1 MKFSFKEFLKKNYL
15 ALQHA
20 ESATITIVLHA
31 IMFVAFAFIIV
42 SQSDTAKE
50 TIKTFF
56 KKQEERQIEPPK
68 PVVQP
73 KDIPVTM
80 APPPPRTENMPDI
93 NDRMMVKKDI
103 TSKLLPKTQV
113 IMKKTKIEFDTAKEV
128 GRGVRQKMNSDYRKK
143 YGVAGHGS
151 TVEAVIDKFV
161 VVEYEGGDWYCE
173 LVKNDKKV
181 DPAHGTIPNLIGE
194 IRKRTNIRVNQ
205 DTVTVVRADSKEIH
219 ESPFVYFTGHDN
231 FVLTEAEVENLR
243 AYILQGGAIIANSA
257 LPGRRSR
264 FDMAFRREMNRVM
277 PNFPLH
283 AIDMKHPIYESFT
296 IFKEVPE
303 GMNYWKEPL
312 EVIEVDD
319 RIAVIYNLNDYGE
332 LMWPVVVDNWTR
344 VKRGYSSEVK
354 GWCYEGH
361 LARWNKNVCVNADSL
376 PHIDNAHKMFI
387 NMLAYLLTR

>member
-1 MKFSFKEFLKKNYL
+1 MKFNFKDFLKKNYL
-15 ALQHA
+15 AVQHA
-20 ESATITIVLHA
+20 ESMSITLILHG
-31 IMFVAFAFIIV
+31 IMFVAFAFIVV
-42 SQSDTAKE
+42 SQSETAKE

-56 KKQEERQIEPPK
+56 KKQEDRKIEPPK

-151 TVEAVIDKFV
+151 TVQAVIDKFV
-161 VVEYEGGDWYCE
+161 VVQYEGGDWDCE
-173 LVKNDKKV
+173 FVKSKNKIN
-181 DPAHGTIPNLIGE
+181 PAHGTIPNLIGE
-194 IRKRTNIRVNQ
+194 IRKRTNILVQQ

-219 ESPFVYFTGHDN
+219 ESPFVYFTGHDD
-231 FVLTEAEVENLR
+231 FTLTESEVENLR
-243 AYILQGGAIIANSA
+243 TYILQGGAIIANSA

-277 PNFPLH
+277 PNYPLH
-283 AIDMKHPIYESFT
+283 QVDMKHPIWEAFR
-296 IFKEVPE
+296 IFKDVPP

-332 LMWPVVVDNWTR
+332 MLWPTISGTTI
-344 VKRGYSSEVK
+344 KRGDSAEVPGK
-354 GWCYEGH
+354 VFEGH
-361 LARWNKNVCVNADSL
+361 LAKWNGNVCVNAANFENVSD
-376 PHIDNAHKMFI
+376 AHDVFI